1 MAADGHDAEGQA
13 AASGGV
19 GLAAEIRRLG
29 SQTLIYGIGGVAL
42 QLVGIITLP
51 VFARVFSP
59 ADFGIIELATVILAI
74 LMIVVDGG
82 MASASQRSYF
92 DHGDEEE
99 AQRRR
104 ILVTALLFQLALGA
118 VVATAL
124 TVFADPL
131 SRALFEGRDVSGLLM
146 ILGAMLPAFAL
157 AQFTREIL
165 RLEFRAWSYLA
176 SSVAGAIVGATVS
189 ILAVVAWD
197 AGVEGPFIGLFA
209 GTAVSALYGLALVWR
224 RLVARPSR
232 RELDIMLRFGVHL
245 IPTALALWSLSLID
259 RVMLAQLADLEELG
273 QYAIAT
279 RVALPVLM
287 LVMALALAFSPFAL
301 SLFQSDPEREKDV
314 RARILTDFTAG
325 LVLVGLV
332 SALWAREIA
341 ELVAPDFD
349 ESFRAVGLVAFGL
362 VGFGISSVVVAGIS
376 FTRQTKWLTLYT
388 GAATLLNIALNVV
401 LIPPLGMIGTALAT
415 LVAYGLLAGLY
426 YRRAQI
432 LYPTPYRGAAV
443 LGTFAAGLALMPL
456 GAIAYDSWLLGTV
469 VKLAAIVAFL
479 LALRALAV
487 VPTLRP
493 GVALAW
499 VRGALR

>member
-1 MAADGHDAEGQA
+1 MAGDGHDAEGQA

-19 GLAAEIRRLG
+19 SLAAEVRRLG
-29 SQTLIYGIGGVAL
+29 SQTLIYGLGGVAL
-42 QLVGIITLP
+42 QLVGIVTLP
-51 VFARVFSP
+51 IFARVFSP
-59 ADFGIIELATVILAI
+59 AEFGVIELATVLLAI

-92 DHGDEEE
+92 DHGDDAE

-104 ILVTALLFQLALGA
+104 ILVTALLFQLLLGA
-118 VVATAL
+118 VVAIAL
-124 TVFADPL
+124 VTFGDAL
-131 SRALFEGRDVSGLLM
+131 SRALFDGRDVSGLLA

-176 SSVAGAIVGATVS
+176 SSIAGAVVGGAIS
-189 ILAVVAWD
+189 ILAVVSWD
-197 AGVEGPFIGLFA
+197 AGVEGPFIGLLA
-209 GTAVSALYGLALVWR
+209 GSAVSALYGLALVWR
-224 RLVARPSR
+224 RLVAKPSR

-245 IPTALALWSLSLID
+245 IPTALALWALSLID
-259 RVMLAQLADLEELG
+259 RVMLSQLADLDELG
-273 QYAIAT
+273 QYAIAARISIPVVMVVT
-279 RVALPVLM
+279 ALGI
-287 LVMALALAFSPFAL
+287 AFSPFAL

-314 RARILTDFTAG
+314 RARILTDFTAVLAFIA
-325 LVLVGLV
+325 LVC
-332 SALWAREIA
+332 ALWAREIA

-349 ESFRAVGLVAFGL
+349 ESFRAVGLIAFGL

-388 GAATLLNIALNVV
+388 GEATLLLVALNAV

-415 LVAYGLLAGLY
+415 LAAYGLLAGLY

-443 LGTFAAGLALMPL
+443 LGTVVAGLALMPL
-456 GAIAYDSWLLGTV
+456 GAIAYDSWLLASV
-469 VKLAAIVAFL
+469 VKLAAIAAFVA
-479 LALRALAV
+479 ALRALAIL
-487 VPTLRP
+487 PTLRP
-493 GVALAW
+493 AVALA
-499 VRGALR
+499 RARAALR

>member
-1 MAADGHDAEGQA
+1 MASDAHDAERGA
-13 AASGGV
+13 PASGGV
-19 GLAAEIRRLG
+19 GMAAEIRRLG
-29 SQTLIYGIGGVAL
+29 SQTLIYGVGGVAL

-92 DHGDEEE
+92 DHGDEDE

-118 VVATAL
+118 VVAAAL

-131 SRALFEGRDVSGLLM
+131 SRTLFEGRDVSGLLV

-176 SSVAGAIVGATVS
+176 SSVAGAIVGATIS
-189 ILAVVAWD
+189 ILAVVSWD

-209 GTAVSALYGLALVWR
+209 GTAVSAVYGLALVWR
-224 RLVARPSR
+224 RLIALPSR

-314 RARILTDFTAG
+314 RARILTDFTAA
-325 LVLVGLV
+325 LVLIALV

-349 ESFRAVGLVAFGL
+349 EAFRAVGLVAFGL

-415 LVAYGLLAGLY
+415 LAAYGLLAGLY

-432 LYPTPYRGAAV
+432 LYPTRYRGAAV
-443 LGTFAAGLALMPL
+443 LGTVAAGLALMPL
-456 GAIAYDSWLLGTV
+456 GAIAYDSWLLASG
-469 VKLAAIVAFL
+469 VKLAAVVAFL

-499 VRGALR
+499 ARGALR

>member
-1 MAADGHDAEGQA
+1 MAADAHDAEGGA
-13 AASGGV
+13 PASRGV

-29 SQTLIYGIGGVAL
+29 SQTLIYGVGGIAL
-42 QLVGIITLP
+42 QLVGIVTLP
-51 VFARVFSP
+51 IFARVFSP
-59 ADFGIIELATVILAI
+59 AEFGVIELATVLLAI

-104 ILVTALLFQLALGA
+104 ILVSALLFQLVLGA
-118 VVATAL
+118 VVALLL
-124 TVFADPL
+124 TLFADPL
-131 SRALFEGRDVSGLLM
+131 SRRLFDGRDVSGLLV

-176 SSVAGAIVGATVS
+176 SSIAGAIVGATVS
-189 ILAVVAWD
+189 ILAVVSWD

-209 GTAVSALYGLALVWR
+209 GTAVSALYGLVLVWR

-245 IPTALALWSLSLID
+245 IPTALALWALSLID
-259 RVMLAQLADLEELG
+259 RVMLAQLADLDELG

-279 RVALPVLM
+279 RIALPVLL
-287 LVMALALAFSPFAL
+287 LVTALGVAFSPFAL

-314 RARILTDFTAG
+314 RARILTDFTAALAFIA
-325 LVLVGLV
+325 LVC
-332 SALWAREIA
+332 ALWARELA
-341 ELVAPDFD
+341 DLVAPAFD
-349 ESFRAVGLVAFGL
+349 DAYRAVGLVAFGL

-376 FTRQTKWLTLYT
+376 FSRQTKWLTLYSA
-388 GAATLLNIALNVV
+388 AATSLNVALNVV

-415 LVAYGLLAGLY
+415 LVAYALLACLY

-432 LYPTPYRGAAV
+432 LYRTPYRGAAV
-443 LGTFAAGLALMPL
+443 LGIVAAGLALMPL
-456 GAIAYDSWLLGTV
+456 GAIAYGSSLT
-469 VKLAAIVAFL
+469 AAIVKLGALVGFVL
-479 LALRALAV
+479 VLRALAV
-487 VPTLRP
+487 LPTLHP
-493 GVALAW
+493 GAALAW
-499 VRGALR
+499 ARAR

>member
-1 MAADGHDAEGQA
+1 MAADAHDAEGGA
-13 AASGGV
+13 PASGGV

-29 SQTLIYGIGGVAL
+29 SQTLIYGVGGIAL
-42 QLVGIITLP
+42 QLVGIVTLP
-51 VFARVFSP
+51 IFARVFSP
-59 ADFGIIELATVILAI
+59 AEFGVIELATVLLAI

-104 ILVTALLFQLALGA
+104 ILVTALLFQLVLGA
-118 VVATAL
+118 AVALLL
-124 TVFADPL
+124 TLFADPL
-131 SRALFEGRDVSGLLM
+131 SRRLFDGRDVSGLLV
-146 ILGAMLPAFAL
+146 ILGTMLPAFAL

-176 SSVAGAIVGATVS
+176 SSIAGAIVGATIS
-189 ILAVVAWD
+189 ILAVVSWD

-245 IPTALALWSLSLID
+245 IPTALALWALSLID

-279 RVALPVLM
+279 RIALPVLM
-287 LVMALALAFSPFAL
+287 LVTALGVAFSPFAL

-314 RARILTDFTAG
+314 RARILTDFTAM
-325 LVLVGLV
+325 LAFVALAC
-332 SALWAREIA
+332 ALWARELA
-341 ELVAPDFD
+341 ELVAPAFD
-349 ESFRAVGLVAFGL
+349 EAYRAVGLVAFGL

-376 FTRQTKWLTLYT
+376 FSRQTKWLTLYS
-388 GAATLLNIALNVV
+388 GAATLLNVALNVV

-415 LVAYGLLAGLY
+415 LAAYALLACLY

-432 LYPTPYRGAAV
+432 LYRTSYRGATV
-443 LGTFAAGLALMPL
+443 LGIVAAGLALMPL
-456 GAIAYDSWLLGTV
+456 GAIAYESWLIGAI
-469 VKLAAIVAFL
+469 VKLGALGAFVL
-479 LALRALAV
+479 VLRALAV
-487 VPTLRP
+487 LPTLRP
-493 GVALAW
+493 GAALAW
-499 VRGALR
+499 ARAR